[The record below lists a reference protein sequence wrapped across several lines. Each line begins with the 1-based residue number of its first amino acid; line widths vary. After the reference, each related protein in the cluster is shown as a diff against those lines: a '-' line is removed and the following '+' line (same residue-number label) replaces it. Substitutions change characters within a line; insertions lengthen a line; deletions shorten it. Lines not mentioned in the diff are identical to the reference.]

1 MSYRLDPAKPFA
13 EEVRKLGNALLAD
26 AIAILSDT
34 TGDRHEAIHEA
45 RKKFKRLRGLYR
57 LIRPLA
63 PGFFKTENARLR
75 DVARSL
81 SGARDAAALVE
92 NINYLHQHA
101 RSAAEAEALDMAR
114 TALTQRRDR
123 IYSEEGDLSGV
134 INAAIAECEK
144 ALIAV
149 QGLSLPDSRRSVAK
163 GIARAWLTN
172 GKKAALAQQ
181 ECRKGEKAE
190 AFHDLRKCCQTY
202 RMYLALLRKIWPS
215 AMLAKE
221 KNASALA
228 ELLGHQNDLSVLAAC
243 ADREPDIFGNG
254 DTLARL
260 LDAIINQQQKLE
272 QTSLE
277 RSELVFR
284 DRPDAESKT
293 IKSLW
298 KRACAA

>member
-1 MSYRLDPAKPFA
+1 MPYRLDPAKPFG
-13 EEVRKLGNALLAD
+13 EEVRALASVLLAD
-26 AIAILSDT
+26 AIAILSDSS
-34 TGDRHEAIHEA
+34 GDRHEAIHQA

-57 LIRPLA
+57 LIAPLA
-63 PGFFKTENARLR
+63 PAFSKAENARLR

-92 NINYLHQHA
+92 NVTYLGQHA
-101 RSAAEAEALDMAR
+101 RSSAETEALETAR
-114 TALTQRRDR
+114 TALTNRRDR

-134 INAAIAECEK
+134 INAAISECE
-144 ALIAV
+144 AGLAAV
-149 QGLSLPDSRRSVAK
+149 QQLSLPDSRRSIAK
-163 GIARAWLTN
+163 GIAKAWVKN
-172 GKKAALAQQ
+172 GKKALQARE

-190 AFHDLRKCCQTY
+190 AFHDLRKCSQTY

-221 KNASALA
+221 AEATRLA
-228 ELLGHQNDLSVLAAC
+228 EWLGHQNDLSVLGAC

-260 LDAIINQQQKLE
+260 LDAIINQQQALE
-272 QTSLE
+272 STSLE
-277 RSELVFR
+277 LSERVFR
-284 DRPDAESKT
+284 DNPVSESKL

-298 KRACAA
+298 KRAASS